1 MLLVSCFI
9 MQKVN
14 FRELVFGLFLSLFV
28 LWACDSEGNESGE
41 SGSAVSVYVGE
52 KLLAEGDTLAATLAC
67 PFTLRVEHEGDFNV
81 QVVAD
86 ERAFLL
92 EEAAGG
98 EYRLTPVASGAG
110 NIYILGKEF
119 RNVPVE
125 VDGGIVSF
133 LIVGNEYIVDGTLS
147 EEVSLAI
154 REELSRRSP
163 QAVNL
168 LELAYASLSGGT
180 YYYLGLSTQEGAF
193 SVDGT
198 GRYTLAGDVDGYDS
212 WSFSIETGDP
222 YYVLEQD
229 LTAYYQELYPEEGID
244 CVAIRSRCE
253 KPAEYY
259 WFEHYF
265 LSALVE

>member
-1 MLLVSCFI
+1 MAAVVAAAIFPVAADAACMPVEVSAVQAVPVPASEAVC
-9 MQKVN
+9 MPVVA
-14 FRELVFGLFLSLFV
+14 VFVPLSV
-28 LWACDSEGNESGE
+28 PVPASEAAETVYIQAVAVQSVADVAP
-41 SGSAVSVYVGE
+41 AVSVHMPSVPAVS
-52 KLLAEGDTLAATLAC
+52 LVLADIIWC
-67 PFTLRVEHEGDFNV
+67 QMP
-81 QVVAD
+81 
-86 ERAFLL
+86 
-92 EEAAGG
+92 
-98 EYRLTPVASGAG
+98 G